1 MATRRKSDGGDSG
14 PNTGPRHYTID
25 FSLGGSLGYLVRDA
39 NRAFQRLLEK
49 RISPHGVTRGQ
60 WYFLRVLWEED
71 GLSQRE
77 LSARVGMME
86 PTTVI
91 ALRSMEKAGLVRR
104 SRSIAD
110 RRVTRVH
117 LTAKAQAA
125 ARAAAADLARR
136 ERPGRGG
143 HRSGGPDPVPPRDR
157 ADDEES
163 RPHRAVGRCHSGA
176 LAKRA
181 DPEPH
186 DACSGFRARASALR
200 ASSTRYGTRRND
212 RTTRSFRRR
221 EAVEFGRIVDQN
233 AGAGFRVRDPAFHQV
248 GHVAV
253 VRHALLLHDVRPV
266 GAPDQALRRGRD
278 QRVGRGIDVFVRAR
292 RRCR

>member
-14 PNTGPRHYTID
+14 PNTGPRHFTID

-77 LSARVGMME
+77 LSVRVGMME

-104 SRSIAD
+104 SRSVSD

-117 LTAKAQAA
+117 LTAKARRLR
-125 ARAAAADLARR
+125 ARLLQISQGVNDQGAEGIDPADLIQ
-136 ERPGRGG
+136 
-143 HRSGGPDPVPPRDR
+143 
-157 ADDEES
+157 
-163 RPHRAVGRCHSGA
+163 
-176 LAKRA
+176 
-181 DPEPH
+181 
-186 DACSGFRARASALR
+186 
-200 ASSTRYGTRRND
+200 
-212 RTTRSFRRR
+212 FRRVIAR
-221 EAVEFGRIVDQN
+221 MTKNLDRIEQ
-233 AGAGFRVRDPAFHQV
+233 
-248 GHVAV
+248 
-253 VRHALLLHDVRPV
+253 
-266 GAPDQALRRGRD
+266 
-278 QRVGRGIDVFVRAR
+278 
-292 RRCR
+292 